1 MRVWMVT
8 QWFDPEPTF
17 KGMLFAKELQRRG
30 HEVEVVTGFPNYPGG
45 RLYDGYRIRA
55 YQREVVD
62 GIVVHRVP
70 LYPSHDSSAL
80 KRVANYASFASAAA
94 VKVLTGRRPDVVY
107 AYHPPGTVALP
118 AAIARLVRGVPFV
131 YDVQDLW
138 PDTLAATGMLPQG
151 RVLDLV
157 GRVMDATY
165 ALAAHV
171 VVLSPGFR
179 DRITS
184 RGIPA
189 AKVSV
194 IENWCDESQIV
205 LPARAAARAALGLRE
220 EFTVVFAGTMGP
232 AQALDTV
239 LDAARL
245 LRDDPGV
252 RLLMIGA
259 GIEVD
264 RLRAR
269 ATAEGMDNV
278 AFLPRRPVSE
288 IGEVLAA
295 ADALLVHLRDD
306 PLFEITIPSKTQ
318 AYLHA
323 GRPVLMGVRG
333 DAAAIVAEAGAGI
346 VFPPQDAPAL
356 ADAVRRMRRL
366 PEEEREEMGRRGARH
381 YEQALSLRVGAGRFA
396 DVLESAARSRHPWQ
410 RTKRAADVVVAGSA
424 LTVLAVPMAVLAA
437 RVRKRL
443 GSPVLFR
450 QERPGRHGEPFTMV
464 KFRTMTDE
472 RGPDGELLP
481 DAQRLTPFGTWL
493 RMTSLDELPE
503 LINVVRGEMSIV
515 GPRPLLMRYTPFFTD
530 RERRRLDVRPGITGL
545 AQVAGRNL
553 VSWDERLALDVDY
566 VERMT
571 PWQDLA
577 VVART
582 IRGVFSRSGVVADPE
597 SMMANLDDE
606 RRQQAAPDAERVQ

>member
-17 KGMLFAKELQRRG
+17 KGLLFAQELRRRG

-45 RLYDGYRIRA
+45 RVYDGYRVRA

-62 GIVVHRVP
+62 GITVHRVP

-80 KRVANYASFASAAA
+80 KRVLNYASFASAAA
-94 VKVLTGRRPDVVY
+94 LKMLAGRRPDVVY

-118 AAIARLVRGVPFV
+118 AAAARLVRGVPFV

-151 RVLDLV
+151 RVLDAV

-165 ALAAHV
+165 ALAQHV

-179 DRITS
+179 DRLVG
-184 RGIPA
+184 RGLPA
-189 AKVSV
+189 DKVSV
-194 IENWCDESQIV
+194 IENWCDEAQIE
-205 LPARAAARAALGLRE
+205 LPERAAARSALGLGDD
-220 EFTVVFAGTMGP
+220 FTVLFAGTMGP
-232 AQALDTV
+232 AQGLDTV
-239 LDAARL
+239 LDAAAL
-245 LRDDPGV
+245 LAVDAGV
-252 RLLMIGA
+252 RFVLVGA
-259 GIEVD
+259 GIDVD

-269 ATAEGMDNV
+269 ADAEGLGNV
-278 AFLPRRPVSE
+278 EFLPRRPIHE

-333 DAAAIVAEAGAGI
+333 DAADLVTRAGAGL
-346 VFPPQDAPAL
+346 VFAPEDPAAL
-356 ADAVRRMRRL
+356 ADAVRRMRAL
-366 PEEEREEMGRRGARH
+366 PAEEREEMGRRGARH
-381 YEQALSLRVGAGRFA
+381 YNDELSLRVGADRFV
-396 DVLESAARSRHPWQ
+396 DVLEAAARRRHPWQ
-410 RTKRAADVVVAGSA
+410 RTKRAVDVVVAGSA
-424 LTVLAVPMAVLAA
+424 LTVLAAPMAVLATQ
-437 RVRKRL
+437 VRKKL

-450 QERPGRHGEPFTMV
+450 QERPGRDGEPFTMV

-481 DAQRLTPFGTWL
+481 DAERLTPFGTWL

-503 LINVVRGEMSIV
+503 LLNVLKGDMSIV
-515 GPRPLLMRYTPFFTD
+515 GPRPLLKRYTPFFTAG
-530 RERRRLDVRPGITGL
+530 ERRRLDVRPGITGL

-553 VSWDERLALDVDY
+553 VSWDERLALDVHY
-566 VERMT
+566 VETMS
-571 PWQDLA
+571 PWQDLK

-582 IRGVFSRSGVVADPE
+582 VLGVFSRSGVVADPE
-597 SMMANLDDE
+597 SHMLNLDDE
-606 RRQQAAPDAERVQ
+606 RRLRCEATR

>member
-17 KGMLFAKELQRRG
+17 KGQLFAQELRRRG

-45 RLYDGYRIRA
+45 RVYDGYRIRP

-80 KRVANYASFASAAA
+80 KRVLNYASFASTAAL
-94 VKVLTGRRPDVVY
+94 KMLTGRRPDVVY
-107 AYHPPGTVALP
+107 VYHPPGTVALP
-118 AAIARLVRGVPFV
+118 AAVARLVRGVPFV

-151 RVLDLV
+151 RILDAV

-165 ALAAHV
+165 ALAQHV

-179 DRITS
+179 ERLLG
-184 RGIPA
+184 RGVRA
-189 AKVSV
+189 DKVSV
-194 IENWCDESQIV
+194 IENWCDEAQIE
-205 LPARAAARAALGLRE
+205 LPERGGARAALDLGDD
-220 EFTVVFAGTMGP
+220 FTVVFAGTMGP
-232 AQALDTV
+232 AQGLDTV
-239 LDAARL
+239 LDAAAL
-245 LRDDPGV
+245 LADEPGV
-252 RLLMIGA
+252 RFVLIGT
-259 GIEVD
+259 GIDVD

-269 ATAEGMDNV
+269 AATEGLGNV
-278 AFLPRRPVSE
+278 EFLPRRPIHE

-333 DAAAIVAEAGAGI
+333 DAADIVARAGAGL
-346 VFPPQDAPAL
+346 VFTPEDPAAL
-356 ADAVRRMRRL
+356 ADAVRRMRDL
-366 PEEEREEMGRRGARH
+366 PADEREEMGRRGARH
-381 YEQALSLRVGAGRFA
+381 YDAELSLRVGADRFV
-396 DVLESAARSRHPWQ
+396 DVLETAARSRHPWQ
-410 RTKRAADVVVAGSA
+410 RTKRATDVLVAGSA
-424 LTVLAVPMAVLAA
+424 LAVLAAPMAVLATQ
-437 RVRKRL
+437 VRKRL

-503 LINVVRGEMSIV
+503 LVNVLKGDMSIV
-515 GPRPLLMRYTPFFTD
+515 GPRPLLMRYTEFFTD

-566 VERMT
+566 VERLT
-571 PWQDLA
+571 PWQDLTI
-577 VVART
+577 VART
-582 IRGVFSRSGVVADPE
+582 VRGVFSRSGVVADPE
-597 SMMANLDDE
+597 STMLNLDDE
-606 RRQQAAPDAERVQ
+606 RRRQGAGATR

>member
-17 KGMLFAKELQRRG
+17 KGQLFARELRRRG

-45 RLYDGYRIRA
+45 RVYDGYRIRP

-80 KRVANYASFASAAA
+80 KRVLNYASFASTAAL
-94 VKVLTGRRPDVVY
+94 KMLTGRRPDVVY
-107 AYHPPGTVALP
+107 VYHPPGTVALP
-118 AAIARLVRGVPFV
+118 AAVARLVRGVPFV

-151 RVLDLV
+151 RILDAV

-165 ALAAHV
+165 ALAQHV
-171 VVLSPGFR
+171 VVLSPGFQER
-179 DRITS
+179 LLG
-184 RGIPA
+184 RGVRA
-189 AKVSV
+189 DKVSV
-194 IENWCDESQIV
+194 IENWCDEAQIE
-205 LPARAAARAALGLRE
+205 LPERGGARAALDLGDD
-220 EFTVVFAGTMGP
+220 FTVVFAGTMGP
-232 AQALDTV
+232 AQGLDTV
-239 LDAARL
+239 LDAAAL
-245 LRDDPGV
+245 LADEPGV
-252 RLLMIGA
+252 RFVLIGT
-259 GIEVD
+259 GIDVD

-269 ATAEGMDNV
+269 AATEGLGNV
-278 AFLPRRPVSE
+278 EFLPRRPIHE

-333 DAAAIVAEAGAGI
+333 DAADIVARAGAGL
-346 VFPPQDAPAL
+346 VFTPEDPAAL
-356 ADAVRRMRRL
+356 ADAVRRMRDL
-366 PEEEREEMGRRGARH
+366 PVDEREEMGRRGARH
-381 YEQALSLRVGAGRFA
+381 YDAELSLRVGADRFV
-396 DVLESAARSRHPWQ
+396 DVLETAARSRHPWQ
-410 RTKRAADVVVAGSA
+410 RTKRATDVLVAGSA
-424 LTVLAVPMAVLAA
+424 LAVLAAPMAVLATQ
-437 RVRKRL
+437 VRRRL

-503 LINVVRGEMSIV
+503 LVNVLKGDMSIV
-515 GPRPLLMRYTPFFTD
+515 GPRPLLVRYTEFFTD

-553 VSWDERLALDVDY
+553 VSWDQRLALDVDY
-566 VERMT
+566 VERLT
-571 PWQDLA
+571 PWQDLTI
-577 VVART
+577 VART
-582 IRGVFSRSGVVADPE
+582 VRGVFSRSGVVADPE
-597 SMMANLDDE
+597 STMLNLDDE
-606 RRQQAAPDAERVQ
+606 RRRQGAGAAR

>member
-1 MRVWMVT
+1 M
-8 QWFDPEPTF
+8 
-17 KGMLFAKELQRRG
+17 
-30 HEVEVVTGFPNYPGG
+30 
-45 RLYDGYRIRA
+45 
-55 YQREVVD
+55 
-62 GIVVHRVP
+62 
-70 LYPSHDSSAL
+70 
-80 KRVANYASFASAAA
+80 
-94 VKVLTGRRPDVVY
+94 LTGRRPDVVY

-118 AAIARLVRGVPFV
+118 AAVARLVRGVPLV

-205 LPARAAARAALGLRE
+205 LPERAAARAALGLRD

-264 RLRAR
+264 RLRTR
-269 ATAEGMDNV
+269 ATAEGLDNV

-381 YEQALSLRVGAGRFA
+381 YEQALSLQVGAGRFV

-443 GSPVLFR
+443 GLARAVP
-450 QERPGRHGEPFTMV
+450 PG
-464 KFRTMTDE
+464 
-472 RGPDGELLP
+472 
-481 DAQRLTPFGTWL
+481 A
-493 RMTSLDELPE
+493 
-503 LINVVRGEMSIV
+503 
-515 GPRPLLMRYTPFFTD
+515 PR
-530 RERRRLDVRPGITGL
+530 
-545 AQVAGRNL
+545 
-553 VSWDERLALDVDY
+553 S
-566 VERMT
+566 
-571 PWQDLA
+571 
-577 VVART
+577 AR
-582 IRGVFSRSGVVADPE
+582 
-597 SMMANLDDE
+597 
-606 RRQQAAPDAERVQ
+606 

>member
-17 KGMLFAKELQRRG
+17 KGQLFAQELQRRG
-30 HEVEVVTGFPNYPGG
+30 HEVEVITGFPNYPGG
-45 RLYDGYRIRA
+45 RVYDGYRIRP

-80 KRVANYASFASAAA
+80 KRVLNYASFASTAAL
-94 VKVLTGRRPDVVY
+94 KMLTGRRPDVVY
-107 AYHPPGTVALP
+107 IYHPPGTVALP
-118 AAIARLVRGVPFV
+118 AAVARLVRGVPFV

-151 RVLDLV
+151 RLLDVV

-165 ALAAHV
+165 ALAQHV

-179 DRITS
+179 ERLLG
-184 RGIPA
+184 RGLRA
-189 AKVSV
+189 DKVSV
-194 IENWCDESQIV
+194 IENWCDEAQIE
-205 LPARAAARAALGLRE
+205 LPERGGARAALGLGDD
-220 EFTVVFAGTMGP
+220 FTVVFAGTMGP
-232 AQALDTV
+232 AQGLDTV
-239 LDAARL
+239 LDAAAL
-245 LRDDPGV
+245 LADDPGV
-252 RLLMIGA
+252 RFVLIGT
-259 GIEVD
+259 GIDVD

-269 ATAEGMDNV
+269 AEAEGLGNV
-278 AFLPRRPVSE
+278 AFLPRRPIHE

-333 DAAAIVAEAGAGI
+333 DAADIVTRAGAGL
-346 VFPPQDAPAL
+346 VFTPEDPAAL
-356 ADAVRRMRRL
+356 ADAVRRMRDL
-366 PEEEREEMGRRGARH
+366 PVEEREEMGRRGARH
-381 YEQALSLRVGAGRFA
+381 YDAELSLRVGVDRFV
-396 DVLESAARSRHPWQ
+396 DVLETAARSRHPWQ
-410 RTKRAADVVVAGSA
+410 RTKRATDVVVAGSA
-424 LTVLAVPMAVLAA
+424 LAVLAAPMAVLATQ
-437 RVRKRL
+437 VRKRL

-472 RGPDGELLP
+472 RGPDGALLP

-503 LINVVRGEMSIV
+503 LVNVLKGDMSIV
-515 GPRPLLMRYTPFFTD
+515 GPRPLLVRYTEFFTD

-553 VSWDERLALDVDY
+553 VSWDQRLALDVDY
-566 VERMT
+566 VERLT
-571 PWQDLA
+571 PWQDLRI
-577 VVART
+577 VART
-582 IRGVFSRSGVVADPE
+582 VRGVFSRSGVVADPE
-597 SMMANLDDE
+597 STMLNLDDE
-606 RRQQAAPDAERVQ
+606 RRRQGAGAAR